1 MFSKPN
7 AGWSIINIEGF
18 RGYASYIQPFVC
30 ETLSAITQHLENGS
44 SQCVNYDEEGSDFTI
59 VFTKQEQIYLITS
72 REYLNITALKITPFD
87 LAKEIVKDFE
97 TYKSEWDDFVC
108 LELGCDEDTLDIEKE
123 CYLDN
128 FNELLEYLKYII
140 NKEEEKNEKH
150 K

>member
-7 AGWSIINIEGF
+7 AGWSTVKIEGF
-18 RGYASYIQPFVC
+18 KGYASYIQPFVC
-30 ETLSAITQHLENGS
+30 ETLSAIIQHLNNGS
-44 SQCVNYDEEGSDFTI
+44 SQCVNYEEEGSDFTI
-59 VFTKQEQIYLITS
+59 VFTSQEQIYLITS
-72 REYLNITALKITPFD
+72 REYLNITALNITPFD

-108 LELGCDEDTLDIEKE
+108 LQQGCGEDISDIEKE

-140 NKEEEKNEKH
+140 NKEEEK
-150 K
+150 

>member
-7 AGWSIINIEGF
+7 AGWSTVNIEGF
-18 RGYASYIQPFVC
+18 KGYASYIQPFVC
-30 ETLSAITQHLENGS
+30 ETLSAITQHLVSGS

-59 VFTKQEQIYLITS
+59 VFTSQQQIYLITS
-72 REYLNITALKITPFD
+72 REYLNITALNITPFD

-108 LELGCDEDTLDIEKE
+108 LQQGCGEDISDIEKE